1 MFALIVVILCVL
13 VFIGSLIV
21 LAHLSGKNVLSSRH
35 TTELI
40 MGVSG
45 LLALVV
51 FLVGSIIVVPTQQ
64 IAIMT
69 RFKKVTG
76 EVFENGIH
84 FKLIIDTPV
93 TMSLKTQL
101 FSDDTTSASKDL
113 QDVTATI
120 AINYHLDESQAPVTY
135 RTIGKDYINVIG
147 NPIVQE
153 TVKEITAKYNAEDMI
168 TNREQVK
175 SDISGALISR
185 LQARGVICESVNIT
199 NFKFSDTFTAA
210 IEAKVAAAQAIQTE
224 QNTLLTVQVK
234 AQEAKA
240 QAEGLANAT
249 IAQANG
255 QAEANKILGDSLTP
269 SILQYM
275 YIQAI
280 KGNDKIVIPQGSFIT
295 IPSP

>member
-1 MFALIVVILCVL
+1 VFALIVVILCVL
-13 VFIGSLIV
+13 IFIGSLIV

-45 LLALVV
+45 LLALIV

-69 RFKKVTG
+69 RFQKVTG

-153 TVKEITAKYNAEDMI
+153 TVKEITAKYNAEEMI

-240 QAEGLANAT
+240 QAEGLANAV

>member
-153 TVKEITAKYNAEDMI
+153 TVKEITAKYNAEEMI